1 MLQQAINLHQSGRF
15 AEAQS
20 LYRQILTANP
30 NQPDALHLL
39 GVLAHQT
46 GQHAPAEALIRRAL
60 AVQPQAAAYH
70 NSLGNVLRALGR
82 AAEAEAA
89 YRAALRLQP
98 NTPDLHHHIGLA
110 LKDQGRISDA
120 ETAFRHAL
128 RLRKDYV
135 PARID
140 LGNLLVETGRAA
152 EAEVCLRAAVR
163 TAPENAIALNALGL
177 ALVSLGRH
185 QEALGEFDSA
195 LHAAPNYANAAA
207 NRAACLA
214 SLENWQ
220 EAAGAYQAAL
230 ALISD
235 AADLNVGFARA
246 LLQLERGAE
255 AEQVLRRVLAQQ
267 PDDPMVLHKLG
278 RALAF
283 QRRNEEALAVLEQVC
298 HLDPA
303 NADAW
308 HDRGMALRDLA
319 RWPESVAPFEQA
331 VRLQPDDAEKNAS
344 LGYALLA
351 NGDFAAGW
359 KFFEWRVK
367 RPGNARL
374 AEPRWDGAQT
384 DKTVLIFAE
393 QGTGDTIQF
402 CRFVPPAARRARIV
416 LACPPALKQL
426 LSTLAGPALLA
437 EGEPLPPYDLQC
449 PVMSLPFVLGVA
461 PEYFSDAIPYLRAE
475 PKKIAAWRARL
486 AHLQGRRVGLVWAG
500 NPKFPADRRRS
511 IDFAVLAPL
520 LETSGISFVS
530 LQVGASPAG
539 AMFDAA
545 PWLQDFSDTAALIA
559 ALDLVI
565 SVDTAVAHLAGALGR
580 PVWLLNRADTDWR
593 WQLERRDSPWYP
605 TMRQFRQP
613 SPGDWGSVV
622 AAVSVEL
629 MGSGAVTR
637 ERAAHDGPSGSR
649 AEPWPS

>member
-1 MLQQAINLHQSGRF
+1 MLQQAIDLHQSGRF

-20 LYRQILTANP
+20 LYRQILTADP

-60 AVQPQAAAYH
+60 AVQPGAAAYH
-70 NSLGNVLRALGR
+70 NSLGNVLRAVGR
-82 AAEAEAA
+82 AGEAEAS

-110 LKDQGRISDA
+110 LKDQGRISEA

-140 LGNLLVETGRAA
+140 LGNLLVETGRAT

-163 TAPENAIALNALGL
+163 AAPADAIALNALAL

-185 QEALGEFDSA
+185 QEALVEFDNA
-195 LHAAPNYANAAA
+195 LRAAPNYANAAA

-214 SLENWQ
+214 NLENW
-220 EAAGAYQAAL
+220 EAAAEAYQSAL
-230 ALISD
+230 ALMPD
-235 AADLNVGFARA
+235 AADLNMGLARA
-246 LLQLERGAE
+246 LLQLQRGAE
-255 AEQVLRRVLAQQ
+255 AEQVLRRMLAEQA
-267 PDDPMVLHKLG
+267 DDALVLHKLG

-283 QRRNEEALAVLEQVC
+283 QRRNDEALAIFEQVC
-298 HLDPA
+298 RLDPE

-319 RWPESVAPFEQA
+319 RWPESVAPFQAA

-351 NGDFAAGW
+351 IGDFTTGW
-359 KFFEWRVK
+359 KYFEWRVK

-374 AEPRWDGAQT
+374 AEPRWDGAMI
-384 DKTVLIFAE
+384 DKTVLIYAE

-402 CRFVPPAARRARIV
+402 CRFVPLAAQRARIV
-416 LACPPALKQL
+416 LACPPALKRL
-426 LSTLAGPALLA
+426 LSTLPGPAELVD
-437 EGEPLPPYDLQC
+437 GEPLPPYDLQI
-449 PVMSLPFVLGVA
+449 PVMSLPGALGLQPEQFVD
-461 PEYFSDAIPYLRAE
+461 PIPYLGAE
-475 PKKIAAWRARL
+475 PEKIAVWRERL
-486 AHLQGRRVGLVWAG
+486 AHLPGRRIGLVWAG

-511 IDFAVLAPL
+511 IDFGVLAPL
-520 LETSGISFVS
+520 LEIKGISFVS

-539 AMFDAA
+539 GMFDAA
-545 PWLQDFSDTAALIA
+545 PWLRDFSDTAALIA
-559 ALDLVI
+559 VLDGVI

-593 WQLERRDSPWYP
+593 WLLERRDSPWYP
-605 TMRQFRQP
+605 TMRLFRQAV
-613 SPGDWGSVV
+613 PGDWPGVV
-622 AAVSVEL
+622 SAVVSEL
-629 MGSGAVTR
+629 MGSGAS
-637 ERAAHDGPSGSR
+637 GPVVRSTPL
-649 AEPWPS
+649 A